1 MSLASGISSFF
12 GGAGAMASLQRDEA
26 DRQFRNRQLDMAE
39 REEGR
44 LLAQENASRVLN
56 LARELGVADTGRA
69 QLDTEALTTLLD
81 EQRASG
87 RLDSR
92 VNELAVL
99 LGNQDLATQQNPGF
113 SWRQFQIGP
122 NNTLTMS
129 GTYEGEG
136 ENRFVTEGRSRD
148 PQAQVAFSTPQE
160 IANLMGNQFNQV
172 WNQPGVASLRNE
184 LYLKND
190 LIDAN
195 QSIQENED
203 LIAGAVGQLTN
214 EVEAA
219 ILQYSGENGPA
230 LTQRMKQA
238 LAGLP
243 YQDQLTILRDY
254 ADGLQINTA
263 EIVTPEV
270 EAATAEA
277 AQPSDDQPSG
287 DQPLD
292 EGSLPMYYGAPPITR
307 SRPASPQSEPAADP
321 PADVASLEARLAAIE
336 GKTGRGFVDRRKELQ
351 RQLEEARGGNQ
362 RATPAA
368 SAGNAPPIQD
378 ENPEIQATA
387 RAAEAAT
394 DEEIA
399 AGQVRVTPEG
409 IAALKER
416 LQARDITTLEE
427 MNRATRAEQQYMR
440 AMLSTLAAN
449 EEQRAT
455 YLDRMNNVMA
465 TGSVDFDSKT
475 LGEAILAER
484 TEDRQAFEAETARQT
499 SDTGRLNYFQRVLE
513 HDWKVS
519 EAVGGRIRDIFSQA
533 RTAIYG
539 RDRDGNPNTDIKFD
553 RDRFFSEFGSA
564 DGAFTQMY
572 REYLNAQGEE
582 TKSQTRLALNSMISM
597 GIQALAQSEDYG
609 TFLENFLPD
618 GEIDH
623 IDSNDVYLDRL
634 IITPEGR
641 LAVIDRSTGAQVDE
655 TIPAG
660 VLRNLFGETGWAYVK
675 REIEGGP
682 NSARGRARNNAV
694 VD

>member
-1 MSLASGISSFF
+1 
-12 GGAGAMASLQRDEA
+12 MASLQRDEA

-336 GKTGRGFVDRRKELQ
+336 GKTGRGFANRRKELQ

>member
-336 GKTGRGFVDRRKELQ
+336 GKTGRGFANRRKELQ

>member
-1 MSLASGISSFF
+1 
-12 GGAGAMASLQRDEA
+12 MASLQRDEA

>member
-1 MSLASGISSFF
+1 
-12 GGAGAMASLQRDEA
+12 MASLQRDEA

-362 RATPAA
+362 RVTPAA